1 MKSRLWIGAT
11 ALAAAVL
18 AGGLLMADDTKKPDD
33 PKAHGFL
40 PRDFKKL
47 GLTDKQTQEIYKIEA
62 KYKDKIADLQQ
73 QIDDLKAAE
82 RKDVDAVLTDDQKA
96 RLKELLLGEPADKD
110 KPAPDKDKPAPSK
123 DK

>member
-1 MKSRLWIGAT
+1 MKTRLLVGVA

-18 AGGLLMADDTKKPDD
+18 AGGLLMADDKKPDD
-33 PKAHGFL
+33 PKVRGYL

-47 GLTDKQTQEIYKIEA
+47 GLNDKQTQQIYKIEA
-62 KYKDKIADLQQ
+62 EYRDKISALQQ

-82 RKDVDAVLTDDQKA
+82 RKDIDGVLTDDQKA
-96 RLKELLLGEPADKD
+96 HLKELLTGEPADKD
-110 KPAPDKDKPAPSK
+110 KPAPDKDKPAPPK